1 MKEVLEV
8 KLKKLVPEA
17 VVPKYAKLGD
27 AGMDLVATSCSKDVH
42 DNWVYG
48 TGIAVEIPKGYV
60 GLVFPRSSNRK
71 TNVYLTNSVGVI
83 DSGYRG
89 EIMLCFKQRDF
100 SSAANRPY
108 DIGDRIGQIIIM
120 PYPAIEFIESEE
132 LEDSDRGEGGFGSTG
147 K

>member
-1 MKEVLEV
+1 
-8 KLKKLVPEA
+8 
-17 VVPKYAKLGD
+17 
-27 AGMDLVATSCSKDVH
+27 MDLVATSRTKDSY

-48 TGIAVEIPKGYV
+48 TGIALEIPEGHV
-60 GLVFPRSSNRK
+60 GLLFPRSSNRK
-71 TNVYLTNSVGVI
+71 TAVYLTNSVGVV

-89 EIMLCFKQRDF
+89 EIMLCYKQRDF
-100 SSAANRPY
+100 NSAANPPY
-108 DIGDRIGQIIIM
+108 EVGDRVGQIIIV